1 MIVNNKISEVLKN
14 ELSMMSFTS
23 MSSLP
28 SFFEFTAHQSMN
40 CETHAD
46 YVLALFHAFWHH
58 SSNGQFVLLPT

>member
-1 MIVNNKISEVLKN
+1 MIVNNKVSEVLKKD
-14 ELSMMSFTS
+14 LASMTFTT

-28 SFFEFTAHQSMN
+28 SFFDFTANQALH
-40 CETHAD
+40 CENHAD